1 MVNQLDV
8 QVLLDLSDPHFS
20 SLYTVINFPLSVMSE
35 NVKQP
40 PATTITTIE
49 EGCKS
54 EHFYVILMS
63 IVSAFYQTLEHFCCF
78 CYIKNVC
85 FMLVTYEG

>member
-8 QVLLDLSDPHFS
+8 QVLLDLSDPSDFS
-20 SLYTVINFPLSVMSE
+20 SLYAVINFPLSVMSE

-54 EHFYVILMS
+54 EHFLML
-63 IVSAFYQTLEHFCCF
+63 F
-78 CYIKNVC
+78 
-85 FMLVTYEG
+85 